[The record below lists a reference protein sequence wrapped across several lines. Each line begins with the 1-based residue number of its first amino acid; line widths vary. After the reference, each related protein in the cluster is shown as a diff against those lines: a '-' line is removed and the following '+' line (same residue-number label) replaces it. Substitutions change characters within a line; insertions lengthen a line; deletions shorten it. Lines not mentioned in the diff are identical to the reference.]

1 MQSGGDL
8 GIKKKKDWK
17 TFRKGIGGRITYG
30 TEGLFVPLALELPN
44 LIRKSVRLVPETVSK

>member
-30 TEGLFVPLALELPN
+30 TEGLFVP
-44 LIRKSVRLVPETVSK
+44 